1 MNLQKLFLIPSMALL
16 ISSSVAIDFNAS
28 EVHTTSEIIF
38 EQTTDVVYAP
48 VHPTSEEVEAAAT
61 DIVTFNDANLEQA
74 LAHDLGVAVGDITV
88 GDMETLTDLNLSY
101 NSISDITGLE
111 YATNL
116 TYLDLSYNS
125 ISDITPL
132 SGLTNLTYLY
142 LYENSISDIT
152 PLSGLTNLTDL
163 NLSYNSI
170 SDITPLSG
178 LTNLTYLDLDSNSIS
193 DITPLS
199 GLTNLTY
206 LYLYENSIS
215 DITPLSGLTNLTDLN
230 LSYNSISDITPLS
243 GLTNLTYLNLSYNS
257 ISDITPLSGLTNLTY
272 LNLSYNSISDITP
285 LSGLTNLTYLNLY
298 ENSISDITPLSGLT
312 NLTYLDLDSNSIS
325 DITPLSGLTNLTYLY
340 LYENSIS
347 DITPLS
353 GLTNLTYLNLSY
365 NSISDITP
373 LSGLTNLTYL
383 DLDSNSIS
391 DITPLS
397 GLTNLTYLDLDTQ
410 TINLED
416 ITVNNNDELFHPI
429 IDIDGIAHQVSLGI
443 PQDGIFYMTGD
454 WNIST
459 SIGSV
464 TDEEFQGHIYQ
475 KVTYEELSLLTGT
488 DNASTYEEVSL
499 TDEDLI
505 TLFEVTNS
513 EELTITVNQSA
524 IDYSTPGDYTVIFTD
539 TDDNEFTGSLT
550 ITDVLPT
557 LTINND
563 TVTLAT
569 GSSLNNILEQL
580 TYSATEITEG
590 DLTSSISIDDSA
602 VDYSTAGSYDVIFS
616 VQDEEGNE
624 VSKTVTV
631 IIEDDSTEV
640 VNPETPDVSDPD
652 EVTSEDS
659 TDEVSTEDSTDEV
672 STEDSTDDF
681 KEMSLATTG
690 GKIIGTLAVLL
701 AIVIVALGL
710 KRFIKE

>member
-1 MNLQKLFLIPSMALL
+1 MI
-16 ISSSVAIDFNAS
+16 
-28 EVHTTSEIIF
+28 
-38 EQTTDVVYAP
+38 
-48 VHPTSEEVEAAAT
+48 
-61 DIVTFNDANLEQA
+61 
-74 LAHDLGVAVGDITV
+74 
-88 GDMETLTDLNLSY
+88 
-101 NSISDITGLE
+101 
-111 YATNL
+111 
-116 TYLDLSYNS
+116 
-125 ISDITPL
+125 
-132 SGLTNLTYLY
+132 
-142 LYENSISDIT
+142 
-152 PLSGLTNLTDL
+152 
-163 NLSYNSI
+163 
-170 SDITPLSG
+170 
-178 LTNLTYLDLDSNSIS
+178 
-193 DITPLS
+193 
-199 GLTNLTY
+199 
-206 LYLYENSIS
+206 
-215 DITPLSGLTNLTDLN
+215 
-230 LSYNSISDITPLS
+230 
-243 GLTNLTYLNLSYNS
+243 
-257 ISDITPLSGLTNLTY
+257 
-272 LNLSYNSISDITP
+272 
-285 LSGLTNLTYLNLY
+285 
-298 ENSISDITPLSGLT
+298 
-312 NLTYLDLDSNSIS
+312 
-325 DITPLSGLTNLTYLY
+325 
-340 LYENSIS
+340 
-347 DITPLS
+347 
-353 GLTNLTYLNLSY
+353 
-365 NSISDITP
+365 
-373 LSGLTNLTYL
+373 
-383 DLDSNSIS
+383 
-391 DITPLS
+391 
-397 GLTNLTYLDLDTQ
+397 
-410 TINLED
+410 
-416 ITVNNNDELFHPI
+416 
-429 IDIDGIAHQVSLGI
+429 
-443 PQDGIFYMTGD
+443 GD

-659 TDEVSTEDSTDEV
+659 TDEVSTEDSTD
-672 STEDSTDDF
+672 DF